1 MFFIKSTKKTP
12 VILLCLFYSLSESE
26 LNPTP
31 VLLDNYILWN
41 NNIHK

>member
-1 MFFIKSTKKTP
+1 MFFIKSTKKIP

-26 LNPTP
+26 PP